1 MATRLTSGKTRLAV
15 AAARRAPTTPARK
28 SSFIRVSVGVVYF
41 LRLRAAALALRG
53 PPESLESTTNG
64 RSQSAPTGRGET
76 RNSAR
81 EHRASCHFSMPCAR
95 ENRSWYKARH
105 RRRSSATRSGE
116 ENDSSR
122 SAATSSM
129 LSRFKTHPTPNSL
142 IHFAMEQSSDP
153 SNRTGLPAANAP
165 KNLEGT
171 TVPVQEGRRLTTCTS
186 AQLSRA

>member
-1 MATRLTSGKTRLAV
+1 MTKGK
-15 AAARRAPTTPARK
+15 PP
-28 SSFIRVSVGVVYF
+28 
-41 LRLRAAALALRG
+41 RLRQLWWLRNNAMKSQPPLLAMMQGGEYSRFHVLHL
-53 PPESLESTTNG
+53 PT
-64 RSQSAPTGRGET
+64 SASRERLSASSGGET
-76 RNSAR
+76 RTSAT
-81 EHRASCHFSMPCAR
+81 EHSASCHSSIACAR
-95 ENRSWYKARH
+95 ENRSWYKAWH
-105 RRRSSATRSGE
+105 RRRRTATRSGE

-186 AQLSRA
+186 AQLSRASSCD